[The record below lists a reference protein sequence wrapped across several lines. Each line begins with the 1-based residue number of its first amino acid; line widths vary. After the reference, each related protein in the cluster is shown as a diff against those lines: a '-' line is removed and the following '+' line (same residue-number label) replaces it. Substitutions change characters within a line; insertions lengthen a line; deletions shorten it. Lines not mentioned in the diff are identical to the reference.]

1 MLPNLVPIPKDFFLS
16 MGILPSPCFYNTFC
30 QIGSARKLLVRPI
43 HTFLVFSWSETSDM
57 MMQEMGTNPDNY
69 QLIKS
74 LEYYQMSLLLSL
86 RGWRRGCWR
95 IATVM
100 CLATV
105 IAKEMSRKTRGK
117 YDNCYWREWESMRFK
132 TMRFNN
138 LNKKTLAAGIHR
150 SRLGWKI
157 VSYILLQ

>member
-1 MLPNLVPIPKDFFLS
+1 MLPNLVLIPKDFF
-16 MGILPSPCFYNTFC
+16 PSIDNGHPSFPMLLKAFC
-30 QIGSARKLLVRPI
+30 QISSARKLLARPN

-69 QLIKS
+69 QLINS
-74 LEYYQMSLLLSL
+74 LEYYQVSLLLSL
-86 RGWRRGCWR
+86 RGWRGCWH

-105 IAKEMSRKTRGK
+105 IGKEMSSKTRGK
-117 YDNCYWREWESMRFK
+117 YENCHWRGWESMRF
-132 TMRFNN
+132 NH
-138 LNKKTLAAGIHR
+138 LNTKKLAAGIHR

-157 VSYILLQ
+157 VPYILLQ